1 MFEITDI
8 LLILIV
14 GGIFA
19 SFLAFG
25 EQLGGAII
33 ESILRL
39 KQWNDNAEELEE
51 RSR

>member
-8 LLILIV
+8 LLILII
-14 GGIFA
+14 GGVF
-19 SFLAFG
+19 SGFLAFG

-33 ESILRL
+33 ESIPRL
-39 KQWNDNAEELEE
+39 KQWNDNAEELED